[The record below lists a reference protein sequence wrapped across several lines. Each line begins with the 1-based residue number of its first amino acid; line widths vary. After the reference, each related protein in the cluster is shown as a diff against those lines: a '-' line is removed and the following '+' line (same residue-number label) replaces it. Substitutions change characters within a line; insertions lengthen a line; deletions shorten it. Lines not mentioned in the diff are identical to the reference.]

1 MPYSDRREA
10 GDHCARVSHQDRGP
24 EQDSGG
30 HEQPEA
36 EAPHGVPGGTEYT
49 VQAEQYISESLR
61 SLTKNELC
69 ERIAQGTHQKLAIRS
84 GRSPKISE

>member
-49 VQAEQYISESLR
+49 VQAEQYSIG
-61 SLTKNELC
+61 
-69 ERIAQGTHQKLAIRS
+69 GTVQYRCYS
-84 GRSPKISE
+84 TG